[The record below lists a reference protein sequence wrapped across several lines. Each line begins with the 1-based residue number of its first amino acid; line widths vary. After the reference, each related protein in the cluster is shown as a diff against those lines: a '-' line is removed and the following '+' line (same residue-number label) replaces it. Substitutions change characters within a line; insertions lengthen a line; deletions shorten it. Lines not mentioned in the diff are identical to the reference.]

1 MDNKTIG
8 RPKKFTEAKSITF
21 KLEAEDY
28 FSLKDLAA
36 SCGETISDLLV
47 EYVTGLVA
55 ANAQKIKSFRRQKNT
70 GVKATFATPS
80 KPTRTSKKKIPAQV
94 TESVTGDGL
103 KGGEDIAEN

>member
-36 SCGETISDLLV
+36 SCGETISDLIV

-55 ANAQKIKSFRRQKNT
+55 ANKKKIENYRRQKNQF
-70 GVKATFATPS
+70 VKPTFATPS
-80 KPTRTSKKKIPAQV
+80 KPARTPKKKIPAQMDD
-94 TESVTGDGL
+94 ELKEGD
-103 KGGEDIAEN
+103 DVAEN